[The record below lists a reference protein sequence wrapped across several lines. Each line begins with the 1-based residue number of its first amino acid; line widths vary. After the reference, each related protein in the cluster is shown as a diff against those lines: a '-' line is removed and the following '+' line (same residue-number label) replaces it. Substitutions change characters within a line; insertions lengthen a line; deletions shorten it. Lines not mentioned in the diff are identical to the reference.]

1 MRKFTKLIDNYGRIH
16 DYLRISLTG
25 KCNLN
30 CSYCMPNKS
39 FQNNNQII
47 LSNIITSNEILF
59 LANYFCYRGIRKIR
73 LTGGEPLLRSDLQ
86 QIIKDLNDLKCQ
98 HKHFNEIAMT
108 TNGVKFKK
116 YAENLLLAG
125 LNSVNISLDSLKS
138 ERILKLTGQSTFKH
152 SMAAIIKAIEVGFKR
167 IKHNIIVNKVMRKLF
182 SYKQMLNIIQNSYPN
197 LICLNEK
204 SFDVT
209 KLFQVSGWLGKI
221 GFITSM
227 TENFCA
233 GCSRL
238 RITAD
243 GNLKICLHDNYE
255 VSLVE
260 ILRNKMN
267 SHVIDDWF
275 ADKPNYNLKQSKQL
289 NKIYDQLDEIV
300 DQALTKKSA
309 SHKDTNS
316 DKIIHDNNENN
327 IDDNNHT
334 DELYELLT
342 PKGDVFTVA
351 RLAGIQAAKQ
361 TSNIIP
367 LCHQV
372 PLSHISVDIGYR
384 LGKIHIQSQVKAVGQ
399 STGVEMEA
407 LTAVSVAALTVYD
420 MLKPLQKGP
429 IIIEKIELLEKLGGS
444 KGSYLKLGASK

>member
-1 MRKFTKLIDNYGRIH
+1 MSHHTLINCFKRVIEPNFSN
-16 DYLRISLTG
+16 SL
-25 KCNLN
+25 K
-30 CSYCMPNKS
+30 KS
-39 FQNNNQII
+39 STRSSMTTEQQNPIEI
-47 LSNIITSNEILF
+47 GDVITRSPKMIDITS
-59 LANYFCYRGIRKIR
+59 KIVKQFN
-73 LTGGEPLLRSDLQ
+73 G
-86 QIIKDLNDLKCQ
+86 NN
-98 HKHFNEIAMT
+98 HK
-108 TNGVKFKK
+108 
-116 YAENLLLAG
+116 
-125 LNSVNISLDSLKS
+125 
-138 ERILKLTGQSTFKH
+138 
-152 SMAAIIKAIEVGFKR
+152 
-167 IKHNIIVNKVMRKLF
+167 
-182 SYKQMLNIIQNSYPN
+182 QNSMITIRSAKAEVF
-197 LICLNEK
+197 IC
-204 SFDVT
+204 
-209 KLFQVSGWLGKI
+209 
-221 GFITSM
+221 
-227 TENFCA
+227 
-233 GCSRL
+233 
-238 RITAD
+238 
-243 GNLKICLHDNYE
+243 
-255 VSLVE
+255 
-260 ILRNKMN
+260 
-267 SHVIDDWF
+267 IDD
-275 ADKPNYNLKQSKQL
+275 YIKQFIHNQYM
-289 NKIYDQLDEIV
+289 I
-300 DQALTKKSA
+300 T
-309 SHKDTNS
+309 DTNS